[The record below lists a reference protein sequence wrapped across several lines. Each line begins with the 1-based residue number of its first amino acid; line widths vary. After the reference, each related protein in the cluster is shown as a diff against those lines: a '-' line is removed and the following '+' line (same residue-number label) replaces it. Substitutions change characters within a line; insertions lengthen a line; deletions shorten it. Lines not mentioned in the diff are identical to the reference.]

1 MNTIEKAKIL
11 NAKWSKREDGRLMKS
26 LFLFVCDDLELLE
39 EVYKDDETNRKV
51 LELLKKEANEKYNG
65 DFKKLYAN
73 LKDK

>member
-1 MNTIEKAKIL
+1 MNTIEKAKFL
-11 NAKWSKREDGRLMKS
+11 NAKWSKRKDGRLMKS